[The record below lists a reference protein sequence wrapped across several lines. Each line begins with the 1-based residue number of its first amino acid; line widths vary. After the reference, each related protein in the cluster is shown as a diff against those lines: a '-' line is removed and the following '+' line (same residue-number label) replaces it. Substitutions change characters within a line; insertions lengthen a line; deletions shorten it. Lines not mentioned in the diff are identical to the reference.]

1 MDNFKR
7 YQVENYKKDF
17 IHIGQIKWDN
27 EGLKINLEAQ
37 KNPSKISMIFADT
50 VYLYMNTLESYK
62 PYWWIEAEDV
72 YYPFY
77 YAEDSEYISKLREEV
92 DHIEDDKIIHFV
104 IIGVD
109 NVVDVLTSDF
119 PKINIG

>member
-7 YQVENYKKDF
+7 FQVVNYKKDF
-17 IHIGQIKWDN
+17 IHIGQIKWDD
-27 EGLKINLEAQ
+27 EGLKINLETD
-37 KNPSKISMIFADT
+37 KNPSKINLIFADT
-50 VYLYMNTLESYK
+50 VYLYSNTLESYK
-62 PYWWIEAEDV
+62 PSRWIGKEGD

-77 YAEDSEYISKLREEV
+77 YAEDSEYISKLKKEV
-92 DHIEDDKIIHFV
+92 DYIKDDKIIHFV

>member
-50 VYLYMNTLESYK
+50 VISLY
-62 PYWWIEAEDV
+62 
-72 YYPFY
+72 
-77 YAEDSEYISKLREEV
+77 EYFRILQAKLV
-92 DHIEDDKIIHFV
+92 DRGRRCLLPILLCRRFRIY
-104 IIGVD
+104 
-109 NVVDVLTSDF
+109 
-119 PKINIG
+119 